1 MSSSSVPIGDE
12 RRPAIKS
19 AGMRGAAT
27 TRLGPL
33 PWQGGV
39 RDVLAATGLFS
50 ERAVDCAEVVPV
62 TGGLTNH
69 SYRITVGTERYVLRM
84 PGAGTGAHI
93 DRKQEAHNAR
103 AAARIGIAPEVL
115 HANPRTGI
123 ALVRCIDGGRA
134 LDEAAF
140 RDPATLDGAVELLAR
155 LHRSGAHF
163 RGEMVLF
170 PRLDQYCRLCERRRP
185 DLLAPLE
192 GLRHRARG
200 LREWLEGT
208 REPRRPCHIDPAP
221 SNFMRSADSPP
232 RLYLLDWEFSA
243 RCEPAW
249 DLADFS
255 AEAALSEAQD
265 RHLLCCYYGTAGPER
280 EDRFLAY
287 KGLLHLLAA
296 TWAALRVAHG
306 DEEPGVRR
314 LIEKRAAES
323 ERVLDLAGAPPLPRT
338 LSRSP

>member
-1 MSSSSVPIGDE
+1 MQ
-12 RRPAIKS
+12 
-19 AGMRGAAT
+19 GAAT
-27 TRLGPL
+27 TRVGPL

-39 RDVLAATGLFS
+39 RDVLAAIGLFS
-50 ERAVDCAEVVPV
+50 ERAVDCAEVVAM
-62 TGGLTNH
+62 TGGLTNY

-84 PGAGTGAHI
+84 PGPGTGAYI

-115 HANPRTGI
+115 HADPRTGI
-123 ALVRCIDGGRA
+123 ALVRCIEGGRT

-140 RDPATLDGAVELLAR
+140 RDPGTLEGAVELLAR
-155 LHRSGAHF
+155 LHRSGADF

-170 PRLDQYCRLCERRRP
+170 PKLDQYWRLCEGRRP

-200 LREWLEGT
+200 LREWLEGS

-221 SNFMRSADSPP
+221 SNFMHSADSPP

-243 RCEPAW
+243 RCEPDW

-265 RHLLCCYYGTAGPER
+265 RHLLSCYYGTVGPER

-296 TWAALRVAHG
+296 AWAALRVADG
-306 DEEPGVRR
+306 DEEPGVSR
-314 LIEKRAAES
+314 LIEERAAES
-323 ERVLDLAGAPPLPRT
+323 ERVLDLAGAPASPRT
-338 LSRSP
+338 RSRSP